1 MENES
6 TMSKKRSFDKQFRTD
21 AVNLLFRSGRSA
33 QDVAAELGVGRS
45 NLSRWKINQLKALDG
60 EAPSGGPMGMKP
72 SEMEKEIQRLRKEL
86 SYVTEQREI
95 LKKAV
100 SIFSADGSSRMSS

>member
-1 MENES
+1 
-6 TMSKKRSFDKQFRTD
+6 
-21 AVNLLFRSGRSA
+21 
-33 QDVAAELGVGRS
+33 
-45 NLSRWKINQLKALDG
+45 
-60 EAPSGGPMGMKP
+60 MGMKP

-86 SYVTEQREI
+86 NYVTEQREI